1 MKKLETWKF
10 GVQVLFSAI
19 VLTLCVVK
27 LAEPHSE
34 NNPNIGM
41 YWGGLS
47 GVLAYWLPSP
57 ANGKDEDE
65 PLSVSSKPSAS
76 ETTNNVLVQPSEES
90 SASVVMVNADH

>member
-10 GVQVLFSAI
+10 AVQVFFSAV

-27 LAEPHSE
+27 LAEPNSE
-34 NNPNIGM
+34 NNSNLAM

-57 ANGKDEDE
+57 ANGKEE
-65 PLSVSSKPSAS
+65 NEQFSATNKPSAS
-76 ETTNNVLVQPSEES
+76 ETSNNVLIQPSDDS